1 MDPRAGDGRAAVS
14 GPGQVAPGT
23 GEPGVVETHV
33 SVLVF
38 GPDRVLKF
46 KKPVRLP
53 FVDLTAVE
61 ARRRACEEEVRA
73 NRRLSPDVYLGVADV
88 VLPTPGAPALPGGEV
103 LDHAVVMRRLPD
115 ERRLGRLVRQGT
127 EDLGPALVA
136 LAGRLAAFH
145 AAARRGSDIDEAAR
159 PEALVA
165 IWQRSLDTLEPFA
178 GRLVDAGTLAEVGR
192 LALRYL
198 EGRGPLLGRRIAE
211 GRICDG
217 HGDLLAD
224 DVFLLGDGPRVLDC
238 IDFDPALRHV
248 DVVAD
253 VAFLAMDLERLGA
266 PQLAETFLSAYEGAA
281 GERFPESLVHH
292 YLAQRAAVR
301 AEVACLRAAQ
311 PGGAGEEAAAQLE
324 LAASHLRQGRVILA
338 VVCGLPGA
346 GKSTLARALGERL
359 GWPVLRSDEVR
370 RALVAPRWRGPL
382 TEAALPG
389 AYDAAVTARTY
400 GTMLER
406 ARAFAGEGR
415 SVLVDATFGADDE
428 RRAAEC
434 AATSAAAELVVLH
447 CRAPRRVREDR
458 MAARSRAGEDVSGAD
473 AGVACAMAAA
483 GADAPWQGEF
493 QLDTGEGIEG
503 TLGAA
508 LAALGH
514 P

>member
-1 MDPRAGDGRAAVS
+1 MDP
-14 GPGQVAPGT
+14 GPGHGRPAVNGPGEPAPGT
-23 GEPGVVETHV
+23 CEPAVVETHV
-33 SVLVF
+33 SVLVL
-38 GPDRVLKF
+38 GPERVLKF

-53 FVDLTAVE
+53 FVDLSTAE
-61 ARRRACEEEVRA
+61 ARRQACEEEVRA

-88 VLPTPGAPALPGGEV
+88 VLPSPGTPGPPEDEV

-127 EDLGPALVA
+127 EELGPALAA

-145 AAARRGSDIDEAAR
+145 AAARRGPEIDEAAR

-165 IWQRSLDTLEPFA
+165 TWRRCLDTLEPFA
-178 GRLVDAGTLAEVGR
+178 GRLVDAGTLADVRR

-248 DVVAD
+248 DVIAD

-266 PQLAETFLSAYEGAA
+266 PQLAETVLAAYEAAA

-292 YLAQRAAVR
+292 YLAQRATVR
-301 AEVACLRAAQ
+301 AEVACLRAGQ
-311 PGGAGEEAAAQLE
+311 PGGSGGEAAAHLE
-324 LAASHLRQGRVILA
+324 LAAAHLRRGRVVLA

-346 GKSTLARALGERL
+346 GKSTLARAVGERR

-370 RALVAPRWRGPL
+370 RDLVAPRWRGPL
-382 TEAALPG
+382 TEAAFPG
-389 AYDAAVTARTY
+389 AYHAATTARTY
-400 GTMLER
+400 LTMLER
-406 ARAFAGEGR
+406 ARTLAGEGR
-415 SVLVDATFGADDE
+415 SVLVDATFGDDDA

-434 AATSAAAELVVLH
+434 AAASAAADLVVLH
-447 CRAPRRVREDR
+447 CRAPRRVREAR
-458 MAARSRAGEDVSGAD
+458 MAGRAGAGDDVSGAD
-473 AGVACAMAAA
+473 AGVARAMAAS
-483 GADAPWQGEF
+483 GADAPWPGE
-493 QLDTGEGIEG
+493 LEVDTGAGIAG

-508 LAALGH
+508 LGALGRL
-514 P
+514 